1 MSLIFKL
8 AARNLRRHLRRTLI
22 TASSISFGLAFLI
35 FGSVM
40 QDGMHRDTVK
50 IAVSSMS
57 GHVVVQGIGYQEDR
71 DAKIV
76 VPGASARMEKLAAE
90 FKDGT
95 VVPRIFLGGLLTSPH
110 GAMGVGLTAVDPKV
124 ETTVSDLHEKVV
136 EGEFVGDNKTDIVIG
151 ATLAESLDVKLG
163 DKVVLMMQSGKE
175 VQSQLFRVKG
185 VFKSGVQEMDG
196 FFAII
201 TVPAAQQMLGVIDAV
216 SQLAVVVDIDDDL
229 EGLRARASAVAGGEG
244 VEVLTW
250 PESIPEVYEY
260 IVLDDVGMWIFLL
273 VIILMASVGVLNT
286 VLMSVLE
293 RVREFGVMLSLGMS
307 QGRLAGVVLMES
319 LIIGCIAGLIGLGMG
334 LALGGYLG
342 TYGIDYGPM
351 MGGETMEVAGV
362 AVSTMLYGYV
372 DYPKAILFTVLTVFV
387 TAAAGLYPVWW
398 ASRLTPVKAL
408 AHR

>member
-1 MSLIFKL
+1 MLLFKL

-57 GHVVVQGIGYQEDR
+57 GHVVVQGKEYQEKR

-76 VPGASARMEKLAAE
+76 VPGASERMKKLAAE
-90 FKDGT
+90 FPDGK

-110 GAMGVGLTAVDPKV
+110 GAMGVGLTAVDPQI
-124 ETTVSDLHEKVV
+124 ETTVSDLHEKIV
-136 EGEFVGDNKTDIVIG
+136 EGEFVGAKKTDIVIG
-151 ATLAESLDVKLG
+151 ATLAESLDVQLG

-185 VFKSGVQEMDG
+185 VFKSGVEEMDG

-201 TVPAAQQMLGVIDAV
+201 TVPAAQQMLGVTDAV
-216 SQLAVVVDIDDDL
+216 SQLAVVMDIDDDL
-229 EGLRARASAVAGGEG
+229 EGLRARAKNVAGGEA

-260 IVLDDVGMWIFLL
+260 IVLDDVSMWIFLL

-307 QGRLAGVVLMES
+307 QRRLAGVVLMES
-319 LIIGCIAGLIGLGMG
+319 LLIGIIAGLIGLGMG
-334 LALGGYLG
+334 LGIGYYLG
-342 TYGIDYGPM
+342 AVGLDYGPM

-372 DYPKAILFTVLTVFV
+372 DLPKAILFTVLTVLV
-387 TAAAGLYPVWW
+387 TIGAGLYPVWW
-398 ASRLTPVKAL
+398 AGRLTPVKAL